1 MKPMNKIKR
10 KKMHGRIYLKYCS
23 KITIFLQNKTHLYK
37 IKLKKKSLQKLI
49 TKKTSSTKGMQNLWS
64 K

>member
-37 IKLKKKSLQKLI
+37 IKLKKN
-49 TKKTSSTKGMQNLWS
+49 STKINY
-64 K
+64 KKNFIHKRHAKPVV

>member
-1 MKPMNKIKR
+1 MKPINKIKG
-10 KKMHGRIYLKYCS
+10 KKMHGRTYSKYCS

-37 IKLKKKSLQKLI
+37 IKLKKKSTKI
-49 TKKTSSTKGMQNLWS
+49 NYKKTSSIKGMQNLWS

>member
-1 MKPMNKIKR
+1 MKPMNKIKE

-37 IKLKKKSLQKLI
+37 IKLKKKVYK
-49 TKKTSSTKGMQNLWS
+49 N
-64 K
+64 